1 LEIKFVSYICK
12 RKQEEKFELIATSDT
27 GTISVSKKNAK
38 AVTTTPLAIPAIIFP
53 RLNLKQFN
61 YGLFIYVRISE

>member
-1 LEIKFVSYICK
+1 LRIEFVSYICK

-27 GTISVSKKNAK
+27 ETLRYQKNAK

-53 RLNLKQFN
+53 RLNLKQFI